1 MTTVTS
7 LQCTSCEAIVW
18 RKGNFHHQLLLHVFW
33 SPSLNGSSSFQ
44 LCWFTLLIQYIRPS
58 YVRSLLGFFLYFFDW
73 LIGFAGV
80 SRLILQKSA
89 KCLTFPPRLLPASR
103 NPSQRPPTPGW
114 VLVFIFLYCLC
125 WKYQDIVDPGHL
137 LLVTVTFFS
146 FLKVLNDFMTDIFRH
161 KKYRTFSTKKK
172 VPVGK

>member
-58 YVRSLLGFFLYFFDW
+58 RVRILMGFFLYFFDW
-73 LIGFAGV
+73 LIDWLHLLEFHGWFCRRAQNVWPSHLAFCPPLGIRARDPQLQGEYWYLYIYIV
-80 SRLILQKSA
+80 YVEKIRTSLILVTCYLS
-89 KCLTFPPRLLPASR
+89 LSPFS
-103 NPSQRPPTPGW
+103 PSWR
-114 VLVFIFLYCLC
+114 Y
-125 WKYQDIVDPGHL
+125 
-137 LLVTVTFFS
+137 
-146 FLKVLNDFMTDIFRH
+146 
-161 KKYRTFSTKKK
+161 
-172 VPVGK
+172 